1 MATMNELVYQIWE
14 KLRPNLSSD
23 DDIDNRLIKAEIHNK
38 RARFLRNELNRNR
51 TVDPFIVQDLGCVEM
66 QIVDRAECCDIT
78 IDCSIL
84 RSVQKI
90 PSTIELHSDTM
101 LWVNPVDRLEKPFS
115 LVDYQAA
122 KFIGGHRFTSR
133 QIYAFI
139 LNNYLYLISEDDSHS
154 QITHVSIRGVFEN
167 PEEAAVFVNCSDGS
181 SCFTGDS
188 EYPLKSW
195 MADAVQ
201 TEVYNT
207 LLSKI
212 KLPVDTSNDSKG
224 NPKPIQ

>member
-1 MATMNELVYQIWE
+1 MATLNEISYSILE
-14 KLRPNLSSD
+14 KLRPNLSKD
-23 DDIDNRLIKAEIHNK
+23 DDIDIRLVEAEIHKK

-51 TVDPFIVQDLGCVEM
+51 TIDPFIIQDLGCVEM
-66 QIVDRAECCDIT
+66 EIVDRAECCDIT
-78 IDCSIL
+78 INCSIL
-84 RSVQKI
+84 RSTLQI
-90 PSTIELHSDTM
+90 PSTIELHNDTM

-115 LVDYQAA
+115 LIDYQAA

-139 LNNYLYLISEDDSHS
+139 LNNYLYLVSEDDTHA

-167 PEEAAVFVNCSDGS
+167 PEDAAKFINCSDGS

-188 EYPLKSW
+188 VYPLKAW
-195 MADAVQ
+195 MADAVE

-212 KLPVDTSNDSKG
+212 KLPKDGSNDSKS
-224 NPKPIQ
+224 NPIPQQ